1 MAYLLQIIVMD
12 TITIFTVFLKL
23 AMQLPQEKTLISQTN
38 DTYLTRTEI
47 IEIYRNDMTNNVD
60 NTATKNFFRLK

>member
-1 MAYLLQIIVMD
+1 MD
-12 TITIFTVFLKL
+12 TVTIFTVFLKL
-23 AMQLPQEKTLISQTN
+23 AMQLPQEKTLIKQTN